1 MLVNTQGMLS
11 KNFDGAFDIQ
21 YADFST
27 ETMLSY
33 VEYSGD
39 NKLVNIMSLK
49 VLKSLKPMTKLGIVN
64 I

>member
-1 MLVNTQGMLS
+1 MNTQEMLS

-39 NKLVNIMSLK
+39 NKLVDIMSFE
-49 VLKSLKPMTKLGIVN
+49 IA
-64 I
+64 

>member
-1 MLVNTQGMLS
+1 MLVNTQEMLS

-39 NKLVNIMSLK
+39 NKLVDIMSFE
-49 VLKSLKPMTKLGIVN
+49 IA
-64 I
+64 

>member
-1 MLVNTQGMLS
+1 MLVNTQEMLS
-11 KNFDGAFDIQ
+11 KNFVGAFDIQ
-21 YADFST
+21 YAHFST

-33 VEYSGD
+33 IEYSGD

-64 I
+64 T